1 MFGRVRSVA
10 AAFAALISLGIAGC
24 DRVSS
29 RSANADDWRADIKQV
44 RMGVTGGEDGS
55 VVLGTFKQYQVLLES
70 VTGLPTELYR
80 ATDYNGIIQ
89 AMASGQVDVSQLGA
103 SAYASLD
110 SQVGPKAAPILINR
124 SNDGAT
130 GYYSG
135 ILVRA
140 DSPYR
145 KIADLKGKTIGYV
158 DFNSTSGY
166 LYPRWK
172 LRDQG
177 IDPDTFFSKSA
188 ISGGHTQGVLALANR
203 QFDAVAFVA
212 SGGTPETGF
221 TSGAYHE
228 LARRGL
234 IKIEDFRIIWTA
246 GPIPNSPLTMRT
258 DTPQPFQD
266 IVRGALAA
274 MPYDNPQAFAD
285 TGVNLGNTLVAT
297 DRSAY
302 LEIIAIRN
310 QEIAQRRAD
319 RSTGEKAK

>member
-89 AMASGQVDVSQLGA
+89 AMASGQVDVGQLGA

-177 IDPDTFFSKSA
+177 IDPDKFFSKSA

-246 GPIPNSPLTMRT
+246 GPIPNSPMTMRT

-266 IVRGALAA
+266 IVRGARAA

-319 RSTGEKAK
+319 RSPGEQAK

>member
-89 AMASGQVDVSQLGA
+89 AMASGQVDVGQLGA

-177 IDPDTFFSKSA
+177 IDPDKFFSKSA